1 MSYNFH
7 AQVSWMKTKQ
17 PTENAANFNF
27 DMNLKQITI
36 HFIVYDHKNYCPF
49 FFLDMWVHLAN
60 ITHPII
66 LVSGILLTSII
77 IIESQMK
84 FSSGRTS
91 SVHFILFISNFFLCW
106 PVSLTNWISTTTAA
120 AAMTTTC
127 RLKTNKCHDEIMC
140 CVGLS
145 SHSNYCFV
153 D

>member
-17 PTENAANFNF
+17 
-27 DMNLKQITI
+27 LKMRQISILIWILSKSQFTY
-36 HFIVYDHKNYCPF
+36 IVYDHKNYCPF

-120 AAMTTTC
+120 MTTTC